1 MLVVGVGT
9 ESRAKLSQEAKS
21 FAEQSK
27 LELQVLPSGEAVA
40 KYNELSGQG
49 KKVAALI
56 HITC

>member
-1 MLVVGVGT
+1 VLVVGVGT

-27 LELQVLPSGEAVA
+27 LELQVLSSGGAVA